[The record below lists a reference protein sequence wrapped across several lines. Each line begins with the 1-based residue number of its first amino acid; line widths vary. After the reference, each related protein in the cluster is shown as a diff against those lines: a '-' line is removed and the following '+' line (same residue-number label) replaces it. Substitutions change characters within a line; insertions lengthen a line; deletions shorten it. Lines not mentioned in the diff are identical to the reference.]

1 MHALKLYQT
10 ETRGPVESPYDPIGL
25 LVPEYYAPLVPFTG
39 K

>member
-10 ETRGPVESPYDPIGL
+10 ETRGSVESPYGL

>member
-10 ETRGPVESPYDPIGL
+10 ETGGRLESPHDPAGL
-25 LVPEYYAPLVPFTG
+25 FVPEYYAPLVPFTG